1 MNAGAFSGPDPA
13 TPFYQPLQ
21 VSAEQ
26 LLGPEKSPNS
36 PPPGVIVH
44 PSLHDNTRHW
54 RLTRL
59 SSGEKGQCN
68 PSPTGRPTPWLS
80 TLSALS
86 RMGRFMNIFVARW
99 NSPGGL
105 LCLMTLLCRKWKFRK
120 KKLKAQPNWAKLGG
134 RSGRP
139 GFYDILNGNRAA
151 SNILRSD
158 KIFGTRT
165 YLLIFSILRVCDC
178 NIVVWFPLSSPYV
191 KEGLVVPTPIG

>member
-1 MNAGAFSGPDPA
+1 MSVPQQLPDRDSWLLLPSGFRRRGHPLRRW
-13 TPFYQPLQ
+13 TPVPSPGPTRL
-21 VSAEQ
+21 S
-26 LLGPEKSPNS
+26 LSISLCRCKPSCLGPEKSPNS
-36 PPPGVIVH
+36 PPPGLIVH

-59 SSGEKGQCN
+59 PRGEKGHN
-68 PSPTGRPTPWLS
+68 PSPTGRPTLWLS
-80 TLSALS
+80 TLSVLS

-120 KKLKAQPNWAKLGG
+120 KNSKHNRTEPSLGG
-134 RSGRP
+134 GAVDP

-158 KIFGTRT
+158 
-165 YLLIFSILRVCDC
+165 
-178 NIVVWFPLSSPYV
+178 
-191 KEGLVVPTPIG
+191 